1 MYMLWHY
8 YSDNIISAIEK
19 EKEKKIKMEIQLQQ
33 EKAYIEEQLQI
44 AIKKAK
50 QNVISVNT

>member
-1 MYMLWHY
+1 MLWHY